1 VYPKAL
7 PKLHN
12 KISKYFKSI
21 STLTIFTKLVSIFTN
36 QQTFSFHSVGRPQDN
51 KHDTIVEALSQLFLN
66 NEQDIRHDQ
75 EVILDPFRTPRK

>member
-1 VYPKAL
+1 M
-7 PKLHN
+7 
-12 KISKYFKSI
+12 
-21 STLTIFTKLVSIFTN
+21 
-36 QQTFSFHSVGRPQDN
+36 GRPQDN